1 MLLLADG
8 PNATL
13 QTERLDQCRSL
24 IKSRKNKSS
33 RDMFFVHSLIVSLEI
48 LLLFRPI
55 VDGVFFFVRRTLVFL
70 RFACFIASVVFCRY
84 LRGLEMN
91 QFIRVATGINNF
103 RLFYSFVL
111 SCILISRCI
120 RLLSGVLMTFLSLGF
135 RVVSPVAA
143 QLQLLQPVAT
153 ARSLC

>member
-1 MLLLADG
+1 MVLLADG

-55 VDGVFFFVRRTLVFL
+55 VDGVFALSDARWFFCVLPVLSRRL
-70 RFACFIASVVFCRY
+70 CSVVIY
-84 LRGLEMN
+84 E
-91 QFIRVATGINNF
+91 A
-103 RLFYSFVL
+103 SK
-111 SCILISRCI
+111 
-120 RLLSGVLMTFLSLGF
+120 
-135 RVVSPVAA
+135 
-143 QLQLLQPVAT
+143 
-153 ARSLC
+153 